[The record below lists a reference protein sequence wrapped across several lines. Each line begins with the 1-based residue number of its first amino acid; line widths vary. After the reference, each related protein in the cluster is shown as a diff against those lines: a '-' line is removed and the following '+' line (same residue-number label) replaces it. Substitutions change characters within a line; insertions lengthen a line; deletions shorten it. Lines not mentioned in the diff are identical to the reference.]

1 MSKQDK
7 SIIVV
12 RRKKKHKHDHHGGS
26 WKIAYADFMTAMMAF
41 FLVMWLLA
49 TSTPTERQQIAEY
62 FRMPLKVAISGGDR
76 ASLSSSP
83 IPGGGDDFMK
93 SDGEVLRQM
102 FNKIDEQRS
111 RQTLQRARERLESL
125 IETDPRLNNF
135 QSNLMLS
142 LTDDGLLIQ
151 ITDTQDR
158 PMFNIG
164 SYVPAP
170 YMRDILQALVPVLN
184 GISNRISLTGHTDSL
199 PYSGG
204 AVGYSN
210 WELSA
215 DRANASRRTMA
226 AAGLQQDKFLR
237 VIGSADMMGLADTPP
252 NDPSNR
258 RISILVLSKEKE
270 EAILKEDSV
279 MPPRPPAKLHAQP
292 ATENEVN
299 RLLNQVEGIAVQPG
313 EDPPSQEKVELNGR
327 Q

>member
-1 MSKQDK
+1 MKNDKQ
-7 SIIVV
+7 IIVV
-12 RRKKKHKHDHHGGS
+12 RRGKKHKHAHHGGS

-49 TSTPTERQQIAEY
+49 TSTPSQRQQIAEY
-62 FRMPLKVAISGGDR
+62 FRMPLKVAISNGNSTSMSD
-76 ASLSSSP
+76 SP

-93 SDGEVLRQM
+93 SEGEVLRRTL
-102 FNKIDEQRS
+102 NKIDQQRNA
-111 RQTLQRARERLESL
+111 QTLQRAREKLETL
-125 IETDPRLNNF
+125 IQTDPRLNNF

-142 LTDDGLLIQ
+142 MTDDGLLIQ
-151 ITDTQDR
+151 ITDTQER
-158 PMFNIG
+158 PMFKIG

-184 GISNRISLTGHTDSL
+184 EMSNRISLTGHTDSL

-226 AAGLQQDKFLR
+226 AAGLSQNKFLR
-237 VIGSADMMGLADTPP
+237 VIGAADMMGLAGTRPD
-252 NDPSNR
+252 DPANR
-258 RISILVLSKEKE
+258 RISILVLNKEKE
-270 EAILKEDSV
+270 QAILKEDSII
-279 MPPRPPAKLHAQP
+279 PPRPPVKPQRQS
-292 ATENEVN
+292 TSSEDID
-299 RLLNQVEGIAVQPG
+299 LLASQVEGISVEPREDTLNQEEVVQ
-313 EDPPSQEKVELNGR
+313 DGR